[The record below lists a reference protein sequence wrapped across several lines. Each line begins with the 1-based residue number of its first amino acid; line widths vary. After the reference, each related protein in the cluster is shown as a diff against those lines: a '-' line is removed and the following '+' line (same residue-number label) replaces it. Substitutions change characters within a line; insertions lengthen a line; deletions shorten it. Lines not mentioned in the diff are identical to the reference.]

1 MKWTISSHSALVASD
16 LTQATCSACA
26 DHATKR
32 RLGKI
37 SEKGGRIEV
46 IARYIGRGYAVVA

>member
-1 MKWTISSHSALVASD
+1 MKWTISSHSALVVNDS
-16 LTQATCSACA
+16 TQATCSVCA

-37 SEKGGRIEV
+37 GEKGGRTEV
-46 IARYIGRGYAVVA
+46 IAFDIKV

>member
-1 MKWTISSHSALVASD
+1 MKWTISSHSALVVSD
-16 LTQATCSACA
+16 LTQATCSVCA

-32 RLGKI
+32 RHGKTRG
-37 SEKGGRIEV
+37 KGGHIKV

>member
-1 MKWTISSHSALVASD
+1 MKWTISSHSALVVNA
-16 LTQATCSACA
+16 LTQATCNACA

-37 SEKGGRIEV
+37 RGKGGRTGV
-46 IARYIGRGYAVVA
+46 IAFDIKG

>member
-1 MKWTISSHSALVASD
+1 MKWTISSHSALVVSD

-37 SEKGGRIEV
+37 RGKGGRIEV
-46 IARYIGRGYAVVA
+46 IAFDIKG

>member
-1 MKWTISSHSALVASD
+1 MKWTISSHSALVVNDS
-16 LTQATCSACA
+16 TQATCSVYV

-32 RLGKI
+32 RHGKT

-46 IARYIGRGYAVVA
+46 IARYMGRGYAAMA